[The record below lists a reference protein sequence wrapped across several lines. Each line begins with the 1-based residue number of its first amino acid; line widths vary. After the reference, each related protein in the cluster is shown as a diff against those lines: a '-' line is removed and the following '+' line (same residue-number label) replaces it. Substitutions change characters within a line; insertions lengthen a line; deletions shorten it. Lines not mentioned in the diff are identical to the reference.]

1 MIQRIQSLYLLIAFI
16 VGVIV
21 FNLSINIEFDEGIRQ
36 TYRDNYGFLIA
47 PVLLLLSLFLFKKR
61 SLQSLVVLII
71 SIQQLLQIG
80 LLLPSFDLSDDI
92 NFTEIAIL
100 LSFIMVVLTWLAR
113 RGIRKDDALVR
124 SVDRIR

>member
-36 TYRDNYGFLIA
+36 AYRDNYGFLIA

-92 NFTEIAIL
+92 NLTEISIL
-100 LSFIMVVLTWLAR
+100 LSFITVVLTWLAR
-113 RGIRKDDALVR
+113 RGIRNDNALVR

>member
-61 SLQSLVVLII
+61 
-71 SIQQLLQIG
+71 
-80 LLLPSFDLSDDI
+80 
-92 NFTEIAIL
+92 
-100 LSFIMVVLTWLAR
+100 
-113 RGIRKDDALVR
+113 
-124 SVDRIR
+124 

>member
-1 MIQRIQSLYLLIAFI
+1 MIQRIQSLYLLIAFV
-16 VGVIV
+16 VGVLV
-21 FNLSINIEFDEGIRQ
+21 FNLSINIEFDKVISQ
-36 TYRDNYGFLIA
+36 TYRENYGFLIA

-61 SLQSLVVLII
+61 TLQSLVVLII
-71 SIQQLLQIG
+71 SLQQLLQIG

-92 NFTEIAIL
+92 NFTEIALL
-100 LSFIMVVLTWLAR
+100 LSCITVVLTWLAR

>member
-21 FNLSINIEFDEGIRQ
+21 FNLSINIEFDEGISQ
-36 TYRDNYGFLIA
+36 AYRDNYGFLIA

-71 SIQQLLQIG
+71 SIQQLLQI
-80 LLLPSFDLSDDI
+80 
-92 NFTEIAIL
+92 
-100 LSFIMVVLTWLAR
+100 
-113 RGIRKDDALVR
+113 
-124 SVDRIR
+124 

>member
-21 FNLSINIEFDEGIRQ
+21 FNLSINIEFDEGISQ
-36 TYRDNYGFLIA
+36 AYRDNYGFLIA

-71 SIQQLLQIG
+71 IIQQLLQIG

-100 LSFIMVVLTWLAR
+100 LSFITVVLTWLAR
-113 RGIRKDDALVR
+113 RGIRNDNALVR

>member
-71 SIQQLLQIG
+71 SMQQLLQIG

-113 RGIRKDDALVR
+113 RGIRNDNALVR

>member
-100 LSFIMVVLTWLAR
+100 LSFISVVLTWLAR
-113 RGIRKDDALVR
+113 RGIRNDNALVR

>member
-1 MIQRIQSLYLLIAFI
+1 MIQRIQSLYLLIAF
-16 VGVIV
+16 VLGVIV
-21 FNLSINIEFDEGIRQ
+21 FNLSINIEFDELMNQ

-61 SLQSLVVLII
+61 SLQSLAVLII
-71 SIQQLLQIG
+71 SLQQLLQIG

-92 NFTEIAIL
+92 NFTEIALL
-100 LSFIMVVLTWLAR
+100 LSFITVVLSWLAR
-113 RGIRKDDALVR
+113 RGIRKDEALVR

>member
-21 FNLSINIEFDEGIRQ
+21 FNLSINIEFDEGISQ
-36 TYRDNYGFLIA
+36 AYRDNYGFLIA

-92 NFTEIAIL
+92 NLTEISIL
-100 LSFIMVVLTWLAR
+100 LSFITVVLTWLAR
-113 RGIRKDDALVR
+113 RGIRNDNALVR

>member
-36 TYRDNYGFLIA
+36 AYRDNYGFLIA

-100 LSFIMVVLTWLAR
+100 LSFITVVLTWLAR
-113 RGIRKDDALVR
+113 RGIRNDNALVR

>member
-100 LSFIMVVLTWLAR
+100 LSFISVVLTLLAR
-113 RGIRKDDALVR
+113 RGIRNDNALVR

>member
-21 FNLSINIEFDEGIRQ
+21 FNLSINIEFDEGISQ
-36 TYRDNYGFLIA
+36 AYRDNYGFLIA

-71 SIQQLLQIG
+71 SMQQLLQIG

-100 LSFIMVVLTWLAR
+100 LSFITLVLTWLAR
-113 RGIRKDDALVR
+113 RGIRNDNALVR

>member
-1 MIQRIQSLYLLIAFI
+1 MIQRIQSLYLLIAFV

-21 FNLSINIEFDEGIRQ
+21 FNLSINIEFDELMNQ

-61 SLQSLVVLII
+61 SLQSLAVLII
-71 SIQQLLQIG
+71 SLQQLLQIG

-92 NFTEIAIL
+92 NFTEIALL
-100 LSFIMVVLTWLAR
+100 LSFITVVLSWLAR
-113 RGIRKDDALVR
+113 RGIRKDEALVR

>member
-1 MIQRIQSLYLLIAFI
+1 MIQRIQTLYLLIAFV

-21 FNLSINIEFDEGIRQ
+21 FNLSINIVFYELIGQ
-36 TYRDNYGFLIA
+36 NYRDNYGFLIA

-71 SIQQLLQIG
+71 ILQQLLQIG

-92 NFTEIAIL
+92 NFTEIAL
-100 LSFIMVVLTWLAR
+100 MLSFITVVLSWLAR
-113 RGIRKDDALVR
+113 RGIRKDEALVR

>member
-92 NFTEIAIL
+92 NLTEISIL
-100 LSFIMVVLTWLAR
+100 LSFITVVFTWLAR
-113 RGIRKDDALVR
+113 RGIRNDNALVR

>member
-113 RGIRKDDALVR
+113 RGIRNDNALVR

>member
-71 SIQQLLQIG
+71 SIQQLLQI
-80 LLLPSFDLSDDI
+80 
-92 NFTEIAIL
+92 
-100 LSFIMVVLTWLAR
+100 
-113 RGIRKDDALVR
+113 
-124 SVDRIR
+124 

>member
-71 SIQQLLQIG
+71 SIQQLLQIV

-100 LSFIMVVLTWLAR
+100 LSFISVVLTWLAR
-113 RGIRKDDALVR
+113 RGIRNDNALVR

>member
-36 TYRDNYGFLIA
+36 TYRDNYCFLIA

-71 SIQQLLQIG
+71 SMQQLLQIG

-100 LSFIMVVLTWLAR
+100 LSFITVVLTWLAR
-113 RGIRKDDALVR
+113 RGIRNDNALVR

>member
-21 FNLSINIEFDEGIRQ
+21 FNLSINIEFDEGISQ
-36 TYRDNYGFLIA
+36 AYRDNYGFLIA

-100 LSFIMVVLTWLAR
+100 LSFITVVLTWLAR
-113 RGIRKDDALVR
+113 RGIRNDNALVR

>member
-1 MIQRIQSLYLLIAFI
+1 MIQRIQSLYLLIAFV

-21 FNLSINIEFDEGIRQ
+21 FNLSINIEFYELIGQ
-36 TYRDNYGFLIA
+36 NYRDNYGFLIA

-71 SIQQLLQIG
+71 SLQQLLQIG

-92 NFTEIAIL
+92 NFTEITLL
-100 LSFIMVVLTWLAR
+100 LSFITVVLSWLAR
-113 RGIRKDDALVR
+113 RGIREDEALVR

>member
-21 FNLSINIEFDEGIRQ
+21 FNLSINIEFDEGISQ
-36 TYRDNYGFLIA
+36 AYRDNYGFLIA

-71 SIQQLLQIG
+71 SMQQLLQIG

-100 LSFIMVVLTWLAR
+100 LSFITVVLTWLAR
-113 RGIRKDDALVR
+113 RGIRNDNAFVR

>member
-1 MIQRIQSLYLLIAFI
+1 MIQRIQSLYLLIAFV

-21 FNLSINIEFDEGIRQ
+21 FNLSINIVFYELIGQ
-36 TYRDNYGFLIA
+36 NYSDNYGFLIA

-71 SIQQLLQIG
+71 ILQQLLQIG

-92 NFTEIAIL
+92 NFTEIAL
-100 LSFIMVVLTWLAR
+100 MLSFITVVLSWLAR
-113 RGIRKDDALVR
+113 RGIRKDEALVR

>member
-92 NFTEIAIL
+92 NLTEISIL
-100 LSFIMVVLTWLAR
+100 LSFITVVLTWLAR
-113 RGIRKDDALVR
+113 RGIRNDNALVR

>member
-1 MIQRIQSLYLLIAFI
+1 MIQRIQSLYLLIAFV

-21 FNLSINIEFDEGIRQ
+21 FNLSINIEFYELIGQ
-36 TYRDNYGFLIA
+36 NYRDNYGFLIA

-71 SIQQLLQIG
+71 SLQQLLQIG
-80 LLLPSFDLSDDI
+80 LLLPSFDLSDDM
-92 NFTEIAIL
+92 NFTEIALL
-100 LSFIMVVLTWLAR
+100 LSFITVVLSWLAR
-113 RGIRKDDALVR
+113 RGIRKDKALVR

>member
-71 SIQQLLQIG
+71 SMQQLLQIG

-92 NFTEIAIL
+92 NFTEISIL
-100 LSFIMVVLTWLAR
+100 LSFITVVLTWLAR
-113 RGIRKDDALVR
+113 RGIRNDNALVR

>member
-92 NFTEIAIL
+92 NFTEISIL
-100 LSFIMVVLTWLAR
+100 LSFITVVLTWLAR
-113 RGIRKDDALVR
+113 RGIRNDNALVR

>member
-36 TYRDNYGFLIA
+36 AYRDNYGFLIA

-100 LSFIMVVLTWLAR
+100 LSFITVVLTWLAR
-113 RGIRKDDALVR
+113 RGIRNDNALVR
-124 SVDRIR
+124 SVNRIR

>member
-61 SLQSLVVLII
+61 TLQSLVVLII
-71 SIQQLLQIG
+71 SLQQLLQIG

-100 LSFIMVVLTWLAR
+100 LSFITVVLTWLAR
-113 RGIRKDDALVR
+113 RGIRNDNALVR

>member
-1 MIQRIQSLYLLIAFI
+1 MIQRIQSLYLLIALV

-21 FNLSINIEFDEGIRQ
+21 FNLSINIEFYELIGQ
-36 TYRDNYGFLIA
+36 NYRDNYGFLIA
-47 PVLLLLSLFLFKKR
+47 PVLLLLSLFLYKKR

-71 SIQQLLQIG
+71 SLQQLLQIG

-92 NFTEIAIL
+92 NFTEIALL
-100 LSFIMVVLTWLAR
+100 LSFITVVLSWLAR
-113 RGIRKDDALVR
+113 RGIRKDEALVR

>member
-21 FNLSINIEFDEGIRQ
+21 FNLSINIEFDEGISQ
-36 TYRDNYGFLIA
+36 AYRDNYGFLIA

-92 NFTEIAIL
+92 NFTEISIL
-100 LSFIMVVLTWLAR
+100 LSFITVVLTWLAR
-113 RGIRKDDALVR
+113 RGIRNDNALVR

>member
-21 FNLSINIEFDEGIRQ
+21 FNLSINIEFDEGISQ
-36 TYRDNYGFLIA
+36 AYRDNYGFLIA

-71 SIQQLLQIG
+71 SMQQLLQIG

-113 RGIRKDDALVR
+113 RGIRNDNALVR

>member
-21 FNLSINIEFDEGIRQ
+21 FNLSINIEFDEGISQ
-36 TYRDNYGFLIA
+36 AYRDNYGFLIA

-71 SIQQLLQIG
+71 SMQQLLQIG

-92 NFTEIAIL
+92 NLTEISIL
-100 LSFIMVVLTWLAR
+100 LSFITVVLTWLAR
-113 RGIRKDDALVR
+113 RGIRNDNALVR

>member
-1 MIQRIQSLYLLIAFI
+1 MIQRIQSLYLLIAFV

-21 FNLSINIEFDEGIRQ
+21 FNLSINIEFDEPICQ

-47 PVLLLLSLFLFKKR
+47 PVLLLLSLFLFNKR
-61 SLQSLVVLII
+61 SFQSLVVLII
-71 SIQQLLQIG
+71 SLQQLLQIG

-92 NFTEIAIL
+92 NFTEITLL
-100 LSFIMVVLTWLAR
+100 LSFITVVLSWLAR
-113 RGIRKDDALVR
+113 RGIREDEALVR

>member
-1 MIQRIQSLYLLIAFI
+1 MIQRIQSLYLLIAFV

-21 FNLSINIEFDEGIRQ
+21 FNLSINIEFDELMNQ

-61 SLQSLVVLII
+61 SLQSLAVLII
-71 SIQQLLQIG
+71 SLQQLLQIG
-80 LLLPSFDLSDDI
+80 LLLHSFDLSDDI
-92 NFTEIAIL
+92 NFTEIALL
-100 LSFIMVVLTWLAR
+100 LSFITVVLSWLAR
-113 RGIRKDDALVR
+113 RGIRKDEALVR

>member
-100 LSFIMVVLTWLAR
+100 LSFIMVVLTWLAII
-113 RGIRKDDALVR
+113 GIRNDNALVR

>member
-21 FNLSINIEFDEGIRQ
+21 FNLSINIEFDDGISQ
-36 TYRDNYGFLIA
+36 AYRDNYGFLIA

-71 SIQQLLQIG
+71 SMQQLLQIG

-100 LSFIMVVLTWLAR
+100 LSFITVVLTWLAR
-113 RGIRKDDALVR
+113 RGIRNDNALVR

>member
-1 MIQRIQSLYLLIAFI
+1 MIQRIQSLYLLIAFV

-21 FNLSINIEFDEGIRQ
+21 FNLSINIEFYELIGQ
-36 TYRDNYGFLIA
+36 NYRDNYGFLIA

-71 SIQQLLQIG
+71 SLQQLLQIG

-92 NFTEIAIL
+92 NFTEITLL
-100 LSFIMVVLTWLAR
+100 LSFITVVLSWLAR
-113 RGIRKDDALVR
+113 RGIRKDEALVR